1 MHEPSLGDAMRETRG
16 QGIIEGSGAVIE
28 DAEAEFESELE
39 SYDAIRQCPQC
50 RIDDFEETAVKD

>member
-1 MHEPSLGDAMRETRG
+1 MRDTEG
-16 QGIIEGSGAVIE
+16 EGIVEGSGARID

-50 RIDDFEETAVKD
+50 GLDDFEETAVKK